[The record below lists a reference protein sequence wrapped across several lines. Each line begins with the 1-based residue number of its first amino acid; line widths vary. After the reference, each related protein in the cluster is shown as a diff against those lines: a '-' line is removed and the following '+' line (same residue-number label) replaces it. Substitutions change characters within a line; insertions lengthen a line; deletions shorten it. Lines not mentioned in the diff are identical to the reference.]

1 MILIKIQGDWVTHGI
16 SSKVI
21 LIAKTMRKK
30 NFKIQMLAG
39 NSLKICLG
47 AFFEISTTLEVR
59 TYLPDPIVKDTRVLR
74 YICGLGILGLHTYLN

>member
-16 SSKVI
+16 LSKVI

-39 NSLKICLG
+39 NSLKIRLG
-47 AFFEISTTLEVR
+47 AFFEISTTLVDNSPR
-59 TYLPDPIVKDTRVLR
+59 SMTPFYFFLNLTL
-74 YICGLGILGLHTYLN
+74 YISNEIQSLSSRS